1 MTVKPNAAEAGTID
15 VGGDLTVNR
24 LGFGAMRITGEGIWG
39 EPPDLGQA
47 KAVIKRA
54 VELGVNFIDTADSY
68 GPYVSETLIAETLHP
83 YPDELVIATKGGL
96 ARPGPGRWDADGR
109 PEHLREALEGSLTR
123 LRVERIDLYQFH
135 RPDPKVPLEESIGA
149 LAELKDQG
157 KIRHLGISNVTEDQL
172 QRAEKITPIVS
183 VQNRYNVVD
192 RTSESMVDLCEQEE
206 LAFLPWAPIQEADE
220 VDVITHAARNHGY
233 TPRQIVLAWLLARS
247 PQILPIPGSGSPEH
261 VEANIAAASIKL
273 DQDEVAAITDAF

>member
-1 MTVKPNAAEAGTID
+1 M
-15 VGGDLTVNR
+15 
-24 LGFGAMRITGEGIWG
+24 
-39 EPPDLGQA
+39 
-47 KAVIKRA
+47 
-54 VELGVNFIDTADSY
+54 
-68 GPYVSETLIAETLHP
+68 
-83 YPDELVIATKGGL
+83 
-96 ARPGPGRWDADGR
+96 
-109 PEHLREALEGSLTR
+109 
-123 LRVERIDLYQFH
+123 
-135 RPDPKVPLEESIGA
+135 
-149 LAELKDQG
+149 
-157 KIRHLGISNVTEDQL
+157 TEDQL

-273 DQDEVAAITDAF
+273 DQNEVAAITDAF

>member
-1 MTVKPNAAEAGTID
+1 MTGKPNAAEAGTID

-47 KAVIKRA
+47 KAAIKRA

-68 GPYVSETLIAETLHP
+68 GPYVSETLIAETLYP
-83 YPDELVIATKGGL
+83 YPDDLVIATKGGL
-96 ARPGPGRWDADGR
+96 ARPGPGRWEADGR
-109 PEHLREALEGSLTR
+109 PEHLRAALEGSLSR
-123 LRVERIDLYQFH
+123 LRVEQIDLYHFH
-135 RPDPKVPLEESIGA
+135 RPDPKVPLEESVGA
-149 LAELKDQG
+149 LTELKNQG

-261 VEANIAAASIKL
+261 VEANIAAAGIKL
-273 DQDEVAAITDAF
+273 DQGEVAAITDAF